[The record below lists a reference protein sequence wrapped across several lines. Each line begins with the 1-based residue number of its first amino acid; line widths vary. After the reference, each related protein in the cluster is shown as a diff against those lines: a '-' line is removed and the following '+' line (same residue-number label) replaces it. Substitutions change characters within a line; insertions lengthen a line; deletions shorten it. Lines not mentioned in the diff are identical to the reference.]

1 MFAAKELGLDADM
14 LSYRLRQL
22 TLLLPD
28 MSESRRTQCHRYP
41 KRPQQSQVGFC

>member
-1 MFAAKELGLDADM
+1 MGLSKSLAVLQARLVQMFAAKELGMDKDM

-28 MSESRRTQCHRYP
+28 LSA
-41 KRPQQSQVGFC
+41 